1 MDMSLSKL
9 RGWQWTG
16 RPGVLR
22 SMGSQRI
29 GLSDWTELRE
39 QLWLQHVCE
48 HRRFQNFVAQRLLKP
63 WGRGL
68 HAGDKQKYKRQQYL
82 FFQWSTGG
90 RRQHSPGKE
99 IGMASGKSLI
109 HHCLA
114 VWPGASP
121 WPLSS
126 SGRRECCPTTLWFPS
141 LLLQEMCSVTAHFYL
156 IHPSFVYYWMD

>member
-1 MDMSLSKL
+1 MDREAWRAAVHGVTENRTEWLNWAKRTAGVAACVWTQEIPKL
-9 RGWQWTG
+9 CCPKIAETLGKRASCW
-16 RPGVLR
+16 R
-22 SMGSQRI
+22 
-29 GLSDWTELRE
+29 
-39 QLWLQHVCE
+39 
-48 HRRFQNFVAQRLLKP
+48 
-63 WGRGL
+63 
-68 HAGDKQKYKRQQYL
+68 QKYKRQQYL